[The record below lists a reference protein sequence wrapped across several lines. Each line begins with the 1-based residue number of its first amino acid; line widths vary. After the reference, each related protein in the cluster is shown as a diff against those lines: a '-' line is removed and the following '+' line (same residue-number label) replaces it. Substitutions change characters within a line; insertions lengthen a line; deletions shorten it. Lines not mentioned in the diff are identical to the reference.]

1 MKGNRLLTLFTL
13 LFLTACGRFEVN
25 IEPIL
30 TSVPTNTAEIPS
42 PTLTIVVSP
51 TQQVAPTATVVIPS
65 PTLALPTATQA
76 QQVPATLPPPTFPP
90 STSTTA
96 AEQMVKIVLIALED
110 NGQSGAPVGCGDSA
124 IPINVTI
131 PRTQAVLRAALEK
144 LFSAKQQFYG
154 ESGYYNALYQS
165 DLQVAG
171 VTIEQ
176 GKAIIRLTGTIML
189 GGTCDA
195 PRVQA
200 QIEQT
205 ALQFSTVN
213 DVDVFINDVP
223 LEEILSTR

>member
-1 MKGNRLLTLFTL
+1 M
-13 LFLTACGRFEVN
+13 
-25 IEPIL
+25 I
-30 TSVPTNTAEIPS
+30 
-42 PTLTIVVSP
+42 
-51 TQQVAPTATVVIPS
+51 
-65 PTLALPTATQA
+65 
-76 QQVPATLPPPTFPP
+76 
-90 STSTTA
+90 
-96 AEQMVKIVLIALED
+96 KIVLIELEG
-110 NGQSGAPVGCGDSA
+110 NGQSGPLVGCGDSA

-165 DLQVAG
+165 DLEVAS

-176 GKAIIRLTGTIML
+176 GKAIIHLTGTIML

-205 ALQFSTVN
+205 ALQFSTVSDVMVFVN
-213 DVDVFINDVP
+213 DIP
-223 LEEILSTR
+223 LEDVLSSR